1 MSNCLTADEVY
12 EVTHRTRPSAQLRSL
27 RAMGIEA
34 RLRADNT
41 VLVLRSAVEAK
52 LGPAPAKRRAT
63 EPNWSALDA
72 PQKTA

>member
-1 MSNCLTADEVY
+1 MFLTPNELY
-12 EVTHRTRPSAQLRSL
+12 ELTHRKRPTAQLRAL
-27 RAMGIEA
+27 RSMGIEA

-41 VLVLRSAVEAK
+41 VVALWSAVEAK
-52 LGPAPAKRRAT
+52 LGPAPTRRRAT